1 LVSIAKESAMTA
13 LSSLFGPRV
22 PQNELDRNRARYAL
36 PTLLL
41 SAARVLL
48 LLSLFL
54 PYWRMTLEAPQY
66 PDGLSVTAYVNHLE
80 GDVKEINALNH
91 YIGMRPLEDAARFE
105 RAASVWMA
113 IAMAL
118 LMEGAAFIHN
128 RWAALLAL
136 PAVLYPAGFLLDLRY
151 WLSSFG
157 NNLDPHAP
165 LSSSV
170 KPFVPPVLGE
180 GSVGQFSTV
189 ASAGPGW
196 WMAVG
201 CSVLVVIGLYFHRR
215 AYKPLHD
222 RGAAATGKEDACTA

>member
-1 LVSIAKESAMTA
+1 MSGILRA
-13 LSSLFGPRV
+13 LFGPRV
-22 PQNELDRNRARYAL
+22 PQAEFEANRSRYLL

-54 PYWRMTLEAPQY
+54 PYWHMSLEAPQY
-66 PDGLSVTAYVNHLE
+66 PDGLSVTAYVNNLT

-118 LMEGAAFIHN
+118 LMEGAAFIHS
-128 RWAALLAL
+128 RWAVLLAL
-136 PAVLYPAGFLLDLRY
+136 PAVLFPIGFLVDLWY
-151 WLSSFG
+151 WLTTFG
-157 NNLDPHAP
+157 QNLDPRAP

-170 KPFVPPVLGE
+170 KPFIPPVLGE
-180 GSVGQFSTV
+180 GEVGQFYTV

-196 WMAVG
+196 WLAVG
-201 CSVLVVIGLYFHRR
+201 CSVLVVVGMFFHRR

-222 RGAAATGKEDACTA
+222 RANAIAGTEGA

>member
-1 LVSIAKESAMTA
+1 MSAILTTI
-13 LSSLFGPRV
+13 LGPRV
-22 PQNELDRNRARYAL
+22 PQGELEANRARYLL

-41 SAARVLL
+41 SGARVLL

-54 PYWRMTLEAPQY
+54 PYWHMALEAPQY
-66 PDGLSVTAYVNHLE
+66 PDGLSVTAYVNHLD

-113 IAMAL
+113 IAMVL

-136 PAVLYPAGFLLDLRY
+136 PAVLFPIGFLVDLRY
-151 WLSSFG
+151 WLGTFG
-157 NNLDPHAP
+157 QNLDPHAP

-180 GSVGQFSTV
+180 GTVGQFVTV
-189 ASAGPGW
+189 ATAGPGW

-201 CSVLVVIGLYFHRR
+201 CSVLVVVGLFFHRR

-222 RGAAATGKEDACTA
+222 RAASAARTECACST